1 MCTRTEQ
8 GEVYAELLAA
18 VESGDAAATR
28 LCLSRGA
35 SPRGPRKFFRRVNT
49 PLACAARAGRVE
61 IVALL
66 LEAGADA
73 EGKARGRY
81 PIELASGA
89 GHVDVVALLL
99 EAGVQMHDAVCLAA
113 AYGNLGVL
121 ELLLERGAKPQVA
134 LKGGLG
140 SQLRMQGRILRR
152 LRDAG
157 GVLEPEIERIVQEGT
172 ALGDELDPR

>member
-1 MCTRTEQ
+1 
-8 GEVYAELLAA
+8 
-18 VESGDAAATR
+18 
-28 LCLSRGA
+28 
-35 SPRGPRKFFRRVNT
+35 
-49 PLACAARAGRVE
+49 
-61 IVALL
+61 VALL